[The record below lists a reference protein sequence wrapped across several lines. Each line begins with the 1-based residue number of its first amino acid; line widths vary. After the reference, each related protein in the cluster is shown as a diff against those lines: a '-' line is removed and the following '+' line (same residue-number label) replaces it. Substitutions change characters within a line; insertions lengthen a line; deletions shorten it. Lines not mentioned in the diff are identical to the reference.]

1 MLEQIKR
8 WLAPPVFEDAN
19 KTRAAGLLNT
29 ILLLLITA
37 TLVFMPTLITVTGEV
52 NFFSTVLMSVVF
64 AISLGLLILSRRG
77 YVEAASIII
86 TTTMFLLTTANVYQT
101 GDVGKT
107 GTGGLLIVVTIAA
120 VLLGGRAA
128 VVFMGLSVTALVL
141 LAYLQ
146 IQNLLPPAFPQDIYI
161 DGPLYVVIIS
171 LIGLLLRSTMNSLH
185 NALLQVSQS
194 NDQLK
199 ILSASLEDRVAA
211 RTRDI
216 ALAAEIGRRIAQE
229 RDVTKLLRDAV
240 DLIQNNFGLYH
251 TQVYLAN
258 SSRNMLV
265 LRAASGQAGEVLL
278 QRNHRLLIGSSSING
293 TAAQE
298 KRPIIVSDTTSSP
311 IFLPNTL
318 LPETRS
324 EMSIP
329 IVVGQRLLGVLN
341 LQGRRANELTNESLP
356 AFETLAGQIAI
367 ALDNANLFAEIRQS
381 QALLQEQTRRLSR
394 ENWQEYLNAIDRP
407 ERLGY
412 TFSTQGTLPEISDAS
427 QTVQNSL
434 FVSQIKVLD
443 EPIGTIQIENAP
455 NQAWDS
461 ENARIVNAVAA
472 QVAQQVENLRLL
484 DQAEKYRIE
493 AEAASRRLTREGWQ
507 AYQETADISGFFYD
521 NKEVHTLDETVEKR
535 TADFQQPLQIRGETI
550 GMINLANV
558 NHEDN
563 ASTNLIT
570 SIAETLSNHIES
582 LRLTQ
587 TSQQALAAT
596 EKQAHQLSLLNQMSA
611 DLNRADHLK
620 EIINITL
627 TKTPEIVEANSAG
640 LMLLSPDGDSFEAY
654 SLRDDVV
661 VQVQTPDGKQMSIAG
676 TLAETVIQ
684 ERRLIIVPDAR
695 DSDKRDLQDMA
706 KFNIRSVI
714 EAPLLLGD
722 RVLGILTVMNR
733 NLTGSFT
740 EGDANLMRQLAS
752 VVATTLENYRLF
764 EQATK
769 RANRESLINTIN
781 QKIQSTTSIESA
793 LEIATREIGQQL
805 KARRAAA
812 EIGTTA
818 ANGH

>member
-1 MLEQIKR
+1 
-8 WLAPPVFEDAN
+8 
-19 KTRAAGLLNT
+19 
-29 ILLLLITA
+29 
-37 TLVFMPTLITVTGEV
+37 
-52 NFFSTVLMSVVF
+52 
-64 AISLGLLILSRRG
+64 
-77 YVEAASIII
+77 
-86 TTTMFLLTTANVYQT
+86 
-101 GDVGKT
+101 VGKT

-381 QALLQEQTRRLSR
+381 QALLQEQTRHARSTALILTQKLRSQNVGIVAAVRLASGASCKASESASIRFWPDTRISR
-394 ENWQEYLNAIDRP
+394 L
-407 ERLGY
+407 
-412 TFSTQGTLPEISDAS
+412 TFS
-427 QTVQNSL
+427 
-434 FVSQIKVLD
+434 KV
-443 EPIGTIQIENAP
+443 
-455 NQAWDS
+455 
-461 ENARIVNAVAA
+461 
-472 QVAQQVENLRLL
+472 
-484 DQAEKYRIE
+484 
-493 AEAASRRLTREGWQ
+493 
-507 AYQETADISGFFYD
+507 DISVSD
-521 NKEVHTLDETVEKR
+521 SWPRD
-535 TADFQQPLQIRGETI
+535 
-550 GMINLANV
+550 
-558 NHEDN
+558 
-563 ASTNLIT
+563 T
-570 SIAETLSNHIES
+570 S
-582 LRLTQ
+582 R
-587 TSQQALAAT
+587 
-596 EKQAHQLSLLNQMSA
+596 
-611 DLNRADHLK
+611 
-620 EIINITL
+620 
-627 TKTPEIVEANSAG
+627 
-640 LMLLSPDGDSFEAY
+640 
-654 SLRDDVV
+654 
-661 VQVQTPDGKQMSIAG
+661 
-676 TLAETVIQ
+676 
-684 ERRLIIVPDAR
+684 
-695 DSDKRDLQDMA
+695 
-706 KFNIRSVI
+706 
-714 EAPLLLGD
+714 
-722 RVLGILTVMNR
+722 
-733 NLTGSFT
+733 
-740 EGDANLMRQLAS
+740 
-752 VVATTLENYRLF
+752 
-764 EQATK
+764 
-769 RANRESLINTIN
+769 
-781 QKIQSTTSIESA
+781 
-793 LEIATREIGQQL
+793 
-805 KARRAAA
+805 
-812 EIGTTA
+812 
-818 ANGH
+818 

>member
-1 MLEQIKR
+1 
-8 WLAPPVFEDAN
+8 
-19 KTRAAGLLNT
+19 
-29 ILLLLITA
+29 
-37 TLVFMPTLITVTGEV
+37 
-52 NFFSTVLMSVVF
+52 
-64 AISLGLLILSRRG
+64 
-77 YVEAASIII
+77 
-86 TTTMFLLTTANVYQT
+86 
-101 GDVGKT
+101 
-107 GTGGLLIVVTIAA
+107 
-120 VLLGGRAA
+120 
-128 VVFMGLSVTALVL
+128 
-141 LAYLQ
+141 
-146 IQNLLPPAFPQDIYI
+146 
-161 DGPLYVVIIS
+161 
-171 LIGLLLRSTMNSLH
+171 
-185 NALLQVSQS
+185 
-194 NDQLK
+194 
-199 ILSASLEDRVAA
+199 
-211 RTRDI
+211 
-216 ALAAEIGRRIAQE
+216 
-229 RDVTKLLRDAV
+229 
-240 DLIQNNFGLYH
+240 
-251 TQVYLAN
+251 
-258 SSRNMLV
+258 
-265 LRAASGQAGEVLL
+265 
-278 QRNHRLLIGSSSING
+278 
-293 TAAQE
+293 
-298 KRPIIVSDTTSSP
+298 
-311 IFLPNTL
+311 
-318 LPETRS
+318 
-324 EMSIP
+324 
-329 IVVGQRLLGVLN
+329 
-341 LQGRRANELTNESLP
+341 
-356 AFETLAGQIAI
+356 
-367 ALDNANLFAEIRQS
+367 
-381 QALLQEQTRRLSR
+381 
-394 ENWQEYLNAIDRP
+394 
-407 ERLGY
+407 
-412 TFSTQGTLPEISDAS
+412 
-427 QTVQNSL
+427 
-434 FVSQIKVLD
+434 LD
-443 EPIGTIQIENAP
+443 EPFGTILIEKAP

-461 ENARIVNAVAA
+461 ETARIVNAVAA
-472 QVAQQVENLRLL
+472 QVAQQVENLRVL
-484 DQAEKYRIE
+484 DQAEKYRME
-493 AEAASRRLTREGWQ
+493 AVAASRRLTREGWQ
-507 AYQETADISGFFYD
+507 AYQETAAISGFFYD

-535 TADFQQPLQIRGETI
+535 TADFQQPLQICGETI

-558 NHEDN
+558 NREDN
-563 ASTNLIT
+563 VSTNLIA

-627 TKTPEIVEANSAG
+627 TKTPEIIEANSAG

>member
-1 MLEQIKR
+1 MLQKIKQ

-29 ILLLLITA
+29 ILLLLIGG
-37 TLVFMPTLITVTGEV
+37 TLVFMPTLIIATGV
-52 NFFSTVLMSVVF
+52 VDFFSTVLMSVVF
-64 AISLGLLILSRRG
+64 VISLGLLILSRRG

-107 GTGGLLIVVTIAA
+107 CTGGLLIVVTIAA

-563 ASTNLIT
+563 VSTNLIT

-627 TKTPEIVEANSAG
+627 TKTPQIIEANSAG

-661 VQVQTPDGKQMSIAG
+661 VQVQTPDGKQMSIVG

-733 NLTGSFT
+733 NRTGSFT